1 MKMKISWMKAKGD
14 FKSFRFFQNMG
25 FDVYEIE
32 DLEQTDE
39 KIRQLVKNDY
49 NTIVLSNEVAGFS
62 QDIIKK
68 YAKNESINIIIAQNK
83 EE

>member
-1 MKMKISWMKAKGD
+1 MKISWMKAKGD
-14 FKSFRFFQNMG
+14 FKSFRFFHNMV